1 MTEKRSGERK
11 PVTIEAEI
19 ISGKNRYKGR
29 IENISLDKLYMRFG
43 IYMQFAT
50 ALDVN
55 LNDFLPPSKVIIKF
69 KIPSGEEFEL
79 KCESMWINIH
89 QVPPHSLVNKL
100 GMQVIEDPPEK
111 LRKFVKKLPSVDIGT

>member
-1 MTEKRSGERK
+1 MIEKRSAERK

-19 ISGKNRYKGR
+19 VSGKNRYKGR
-29 IENISLDKLYMRFG
+29 IGNISLDGAYKWFG
-43 IYMQFAT
+43 LYMQFAT
-50 ALDVN
+50 DLDAS

-89 QVPPHSLVNKL
+89 QEPPHSLVNQL
-100 GMQVIEDPPEK
+100 GIQSIDPPEK
-111 LRKFVKKLPSVDIGT
+111 LKEFAKTLPSVDIGT

>member
-1 MTEKRSGERK
+1 MIEMRSAERK

-19 ISGKNRYKGR
+19 VSGKNRYKGR
-29 IENISLDKLYMRFG
+29 IGNVSLNKLYKQFG
-43 IYMQFAT
+43 FYIQFAT
-50 ALDVN
+50 DLDAS
-55 LNDFLPPSKVIIKF
+55 LNDFLPPNKVIIKF

-100 GMQVIEDPPEK
+100 GILTIDPPEK
-111 LRKFVKKLPSVDIGT
+111 LKEFAKSLPSVDIGT

>member
-1 MTEKRSGERK
+1 MIEQRCGERK
-11 PVTIEAEI
+11 LVTIDAEI
-19 ISGKNRYKGR
+19 VSGKDRYKGR
-29 IENISLDKLYMRFG
+29 IGNISLN
-43 IYMQFAT
+43 IYMEVGLFIQFAT
-50 ALDVN
+50 DMDAS

-69 KIPSGEEFEL
+69 EIPSGEEFEL